1 MGLAGGVAA
10 AAQGSSGE
18 TARESC
24 YGQGGGRRGQGNDAS
39 QAGSYQ
45 SERGKAKSAAIDAAG
60 HAEYNEDTPRASIFF
75 DCFYIWVSQGNP
87 EHDKYFFIS
96 CRIYNI
102 CCYSMLV
109 NNNINNT

>member
-1 MGLAGGVAA
+1 VAA

-24 YGQGGGRRGQGNDAS
+24 YGQGGRRGQGNDAS

-60 HAEYNEDTPRASIFF
+60 HAEYNEDTPRVSVFL
-75 DCFYIWVSQGNP
+75 DCLYILDFS
-87 EHDKYFFIS
+87 
-96 CRIYNI
+96 R
-102 CCYSMLV
+102 
-109 NNNINNT
+109 